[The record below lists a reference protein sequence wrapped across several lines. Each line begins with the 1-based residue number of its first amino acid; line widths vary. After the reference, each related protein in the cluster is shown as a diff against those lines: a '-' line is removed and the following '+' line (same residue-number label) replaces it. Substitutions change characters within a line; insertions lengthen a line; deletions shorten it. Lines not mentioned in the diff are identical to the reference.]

1 MLKQNH
7 KIRGRIIENRIVF
20 QPMEGCDCND
30 DGSPSGLTVEK
41 YLTEAKSG
49 AGIIWMEASA
59 VCPEGR
65 TNTRQMM
72 LTEENLDSFK
82 ELVNLI
88 HQTAA
93 ETTGVKPILILQLTH
108 SGRQSIKPMI
118 AYRNPV
124 YEERKPMSD

>member
-1 MLKQNH
+1 MLEQSYN
-7 KIRGRIIENRIVF
+7 IRGRLIENRIVF
-20 QPMEGCDCND
+20 QPMEGCDCNE
-30 DGSPSGLTVEK
+30 DGSPSELTVKK

-59 VCPEGR
+59 VCTEGR

-82 ELVNLI
+82 ELVSLI

-93 ETTGVKPILILQLTH
+93 ETTGIRPVIIIQLTH

-118 AYRNPV
+118 AYRNQV
-124 YEERKPMSD
+124 YEARNR